1 MWILL
6 SSLVILVVV
15 LLYQIGTR
23 ENFVVSDASGNPVT
37 DASGNPV
44 TVSAPTSTIQ
54 LTFADLLTLFKT
66 SSTPVPSAPVVTT
79 TTTPAATPNTITSA
93 FPQMTTTAPIETAD
107 EFYEKIRPS
116 LIKDIKN
123 TITTQL
129 EGAPFSAAAPVQN
142 TCGGGCS
149 DAMAQGVE
157 LTNAKQSLENNSD
170 YIRKDSIPCYNC
182 SL

>member
-6 SSLVILVVV
+6 SSLVILIVV

-23 ENFVVSDASGNPVT
+23 ENFVTSTDASGNAVSDASG
-37 DASGNPV
+37 S
-44 TVSAPTSTIQ
+44 TVSAPISTIQ

-66 SSTPVPSAPVVTT
+66 APTPMPTPS
-79 TTTPAATPNTITSA
+79 PATNQNPNIITSA
-93 FPQMTTTAPIETAD
+93 MPEMTTTAPIETAD
-107 EFYEKIRPS
+107 EFYAKIRPS
-116 LIKDIKN
+116 LIQDIKN
-123 TITTQL
+123 TISTQL
-129 EGAPFSAAAPVQN
+129 EGAPFSAAAPVQGS
-142 TCGGGCS
+142 CGGGCS

-157 LTNAKQSLENNSD
+157 LANAKQSLENNSD